1 MITMLEDP
9 IFVFMWLGFLM
20 LMSVGTALFFMWA
33 VRSQQFSQQ
42 DRARY
47 LPLQSGIP
55 VEVESGPEYGE
66 LLQTDPVPPGLSAE
80 QLSAQAGEA
89 PRGTGEGAPRAAD
102 NHEIPGLS
110 GDRS

>member
-1 MITMLEDP
+1 MMTMLEDP

-20 LMSVGTALFFMWA
+20 LMSVGTALFFIWA

-55 VEVESGPEYGE
+55 VEVGSGPEYGK
-66 LLQTDPVPPGLSAE
+66 LLQTDPVPPAPCAE
-80 QLSAQAGEA
+80 QLGAQAGEA
-89 PRGTGEGAPRAAD
+89 PRSAGEGAPRATGS
-102 NHEIPGLS
+102 HEIPGLS
-110 GDRS
+110 GEGS

>member
-1 MITMLEDP
+1 MFTMLEDP

-20 LMSVGTALFFMWA
+20 LMSVGTALFFLWA

-55 VEVESGPEYGE
+55 VEVASDPEYGE
-66 LLQTDPVPPGLSAE
+66 HLQTDPVPPGLSAE
-80 QLSAQAGEA
+80 PVSVQAGEA
-89 PRGTGEGAPRAAD
+89 PRAASS
-102 NHEIPGLS
+102 HEIPSLS